1 MPSGL
6 EEYTDGDGNAVDSSD
21 ENIIIMNMCLLTGM
35 DLDGEIT
42 IECCHFVDRNDD
54 NRPIP
59 FFRGLKI

>member
-6 EEYTDGDGNAVDSSD
+6 EEYTDEDGNAVESSD

-35 DLDGEIT
+35 DLDGEVT
-42 IECCHFVDRNDD
+42 IECCHFINKDD
-54 NRPIP
+54 AKQPIP